1 MKMKKNTLM
10 AVTMSAI
17 MLPALSGCH
26 IYNKFSMPQDNE
38 LQAEYVEARDAGPD
52 QESLGNLPWQQ
63 VFTDPM
69 LADLISRA
77 LEVNVDLDNARLN
90 VEMAH
95 ANMQGARLAYLP
107 SLVLAPQGGASSVA
121 NSSLGNWTYTIP
133 LSASW
138 EVDIFGKT
146 LNSKRAAEASYHQ
159 SEAYAQAVRSQIIG
173 AVANCYYFIA
183 TLQAQLEL
191 NRATAEIWRQN
202 VQVMRDYK
210 EAGRTNEA
218 AVMQAD
224 GNYRSILASITD
236 LESSLHQACNTMSL
250 LLRTQPQSWVINAPA
265 LQLPGQFDNGIPMR
279 QLAARPDVQAAEYSL
294 ATAYYN
300 TNSARAAFYPS
311 LSITANYGFTNSF
324 GSFIKNP
331 GDWIASLAGS
341 LTAPLF
347 LKGQNIA
354 RLKAT
359 KAQQQQALNNF
370 EKTLLSASAEVS
382 NALTAYNCTTAKAA
396 HLAVQVDDLIKATDY
411 TGELFKTADATYL
424 EVLTAQSSLLQAQ
437 MSQLSC
443 ELARSQAII
452 NLYQSLGGGR

>member
-1 MKMKKNTLM
+1 M
-10 AVTMSAI
+10 
-17 MLPALSGCH
+17 PA
-26 IYNKFSMPQDNE
+26 DDA
-38 LQAEYVEARDAGPD
+38 LQAEYVEARDAELD
-52 QESLGNLPWQQ
+52 DTNLGNLPWQQ

-69 LADLISRA
+69 LVDLIGQA
-77 LEVNVDLDNARLN
+77 LEVNSDLDNARLN
-90 VEMAH
+90 VEIAH

-107 SLVLAPQGGASSVA
+107 SLVLAPNGGASSVS
-121 NSSLGNWTYTIP
+121 NGRLTNWNYTLP

-138 EVDIFGKT
+138 EVDIFGRI
-146 LNSKRAAEASYHQ
+146 LNGKRSAEAG
-159 SEAYAQAVRSQIIG
+159 YAQAQAYEQAVKSQIIG
-173 AVANCYYFIA
+173 AVANCYYSIA

-191 NRATAEIWRQN
+191 NRSTAEIWERN

-224 GNYRSILASITD
+224 ANYRNILASITD
-236 LESSLHQACNTMSL
+236 LETSLHHAYNTMSL
-250 LLRTQPQSWVINAPA
+250 LLSTKPQVWVVGNTTLDLPA
-265 LQLPGQFDNGIPMR
+265 SFDEGVPMS
-279 QLAARPDVQAAEYSL
+279 QLAARPDIRAAEYAV
-294 ATAYYN
+294 ATAYYA
-300 TNSARAAFYPS
+300 TNQARAAFYPS
-311 LSITANYGFTNSF
+311 LNITANYGFTNQF

-347 LKGQNIA
+347 MRGQNIA
-354 RLKAT
+354 RLKVA
-359 KAQQQQALNNF
+359 KAQQQQAMNNF
-370 EKTLLSASAEVS
+370 ETALLSASAEVS
-382 NALTAYNCTTAKAA
+382 NALTAYNNIETKAS

-437 MSQLSC
+437 MAQLSC
-443 ELARSQAII
+443 NLARAQAVI

>member
-1 MKMKKNTLM
+1 MP
-10 AVTMSAI
+10 ADDA
-17 MLPALSGCH
+17 LP
-26 IYNKFSMPQDNE
+26 
-38 LQAEYVEARDAGPD
+38 AEYVEARDAELD
-52 QESLGNLPWQQ
+52 DTNLGNLPWQQ

-69 LADLISRA
+69 LVDLIGQA
-77 LEVNVDLDNARLN
+77 LEVNSDLDNARLN
-90 VEMAH
+90 VEIAH

-107 SLVLAPQGGASSVA
+107 SLVLAPNGGASSVS
-121 NSSLGNWTYTIP
+121 NGRLTNWNYTLP

-138 EVDIFGKT
+138 EVDIFGRI
-146 LNSKRAAEASYHQ
+146 LNGKRSAEAG
-159 SEAYAQAVRSQIIG
+159 YAQAQAYEQAVKSQIIG
-173 AVANCYYFIA
+173 AVANCYYSIA

-191 NRATAEIWRQN
+191 NRSTAEIWERN

-224 GNYRSILASITD
+224 ANYRNILASITD
-236 LESSLHQACNTMSL
+236 LETSLHHAYNTMSL
-250 LLRTQPQSWVINAPA
+250 LLSTKPQVWVVGNTTLDLPA
-265 LQLPGQFDNGIPMR
+265 SFDEGVPMS
-279 QLAARPDVQAAEYSL
+279 QLAARPDIRAAEYAV
-294 ATAYYN
+294 ATAYYA
-300 TNSARAAFYPS
+300 TNQARAAFYPS
-311 LSITANYGFTNSF
+311 LNITANYGFTNQF

-347 LKGQNIA
+347 MRGQNIA
-354 RLKAT
+354 RLKVA
-359 KAQQQQALNNF
+359 KAQQQQAMNNF
-370 EKTLLSASAEVS
+370 ETALLSASAEVS
-382 NALTAYNCTTAKAA
+382 NALTAYNNIETKAS

-437 MSQLSC
+437 MAQLSC
-443 ELARSQAII
+443 NLARAQAVI